1 MKFSGIIF
9 DFDGVLIDSEYVGN
23 RQIAAFLTNAG
34 HPTTVEQSMAQFM
47 GLADRD
53 FHAAVER
60 WIGGP
65 LPDNFHVA
73 RAAEDARVMAE
84 GIDAIRGAIDFV
96 QSLPPQIPRAIASS
110 SSTRWIT
117 RHLDHIG
124 LRAAFGGHV
133 FSGKEHVTRGKPAPD
148 LYLHAA
154 QAIGVP
160 IEHCVILEDSPVGA
174 TGAVASGA
182 HVIGLCAG
190 MHCAHDHEQVLR
202 EIGVHAIAHD
212 FDQVAQLLRG
222 AA

>member
-1 MKFSGIIF
+1 MKFSAIIF
-9 DFDGVLIDSEYVGN
+9 DFDGVLIDSEFVGN
-23 RQIAAFLTNAG
+23 RQIAAFLSNAG
-34 HPTTVEQSMAQFM
+34 HPTSVEQSMAQFM

-65 LPDNFHVA
+65 LPDDFHAA

-96 QSLPPQIPRAIASS
+96 LALPPSLPRAIASS

-124 LRAAFGGHV
+124 LRAAFGEHI
-133 FSGKEHVTRGKPAPD
+133 FSGKEHVARGKPAPD

-154 QAIGVP
+154 QALGVP
-160 IEHCVILEDSPVGA
+160 IDQCIIIEDSPVGA

-182 HVIGLCAG
+182 HVVGLCAG
-190 MHCAHDHEQVLR
+190 MHCGADHEAVLR
-202 EIGVHAIAHD
+202 AIGVHAIAHD
-212 FDQVAQLLRG
+212 FDTVARLI
-222 AA
+222 A